1 MLVLSFREGE
11 YARLG
16 GLFVPRPRFDAAGV
30 QVAVDFE
37 PVEVKVSVERPD
49 EEASRPVRLG
59 FEAPRDEVP
68 ITRHAK
74 DGRCL
79 TGPKK

>member
-1 MLVLSFREGE
+1 
-11 YARLG
+11 
-16 GLFVPRPRFDAAGV
+16 
-30 QVAVDFE
+30 
-37 PVEVKVSVERPD
+37 VERPD